1 MIMLILGL
9 IIFLGSHS
17 FNIYAEDWR
26 RRQILHFGVQGWK
39 GRYALAS
46 LAGLILIIFGFGEA
60 RMTSVLLYAPPNWL
74 RYINILLTL
83 IAFVLLT
90 AAYTPRNHFKA
101 RIGHPMLAGV
111 AIWAFGHLLAIGML
125 SDVVLFGAFLVWA
138 FTDFVVS
145 RARDRRVGTV
155 YPVGTREGDVTTIVV
170 GVIIWIVFA
179 FWAHRWLIGV
189 DPLAG
194 VRPSF

>member
-1 MIMLILGL
+1 
-9 IIFLGSHS
+9 
-17 FNIYAEDWR
+17 
-26 RRQILHFGVQGWK
+26 
-39 GRYALAS
+39 
-46 LAGLILIIFGFGEA
+46 
-60 RMTSVLLYAPPNWL
+60 
-74 RYINILLTL
+74 
-83 IAFVLLT
+83 VLLT